1 MRNSICK
8 EQASRGQDMASVLR
22 VGASSVLDE
31 SNPEKPTRWNS
42 DAMVL
47 STMFLMRP

>member
-1 MRNSICK
+1 MRNSICRG
-8 EQASRGQDMASVLR
+8 QASRGQDKARVLR
-22 VGASSVLDE
+22 GGASSVLDE